1 MQQQTTHDASC
12 RCSDCRARR
21 VSQHARQQ
29 AGQPTQTFTPLPLA
43 PVHGEQDA
51 IAQDPVGYIMA
62 QKEQGGSIQEIRNRL
77 ILAGIDADTA
87 DGLIQSA
94 EAPYESDRRERGVR
108 RIKKGAAFV
117 VSGLALTIPLVLFG
131 GIFTL
136 LGGILVLVGLFQL
149 GKGPLRGQGV
159 GGLEQP

>member
-1 MQQQTTHDASC
+1 MP
-12 RCSDCRARR
+12 
-21 VSQHARQQ
+21 HAGVQIAVP
-29 AGQPTQTFTPLPLA
+29 AGCLSTLGNKLDKPAQPTRAYTPPPLTLA
-43 PVHGEQDA
+43 HGEQDA
-51 IAQDPVGYIMA
+51 IAQDPVGYVMA

-77 ILAGIDADTA
+77 VLAGIDADTA
-87 DGLIQSA
+87 EGLIKSA

-149 GKGPLRGQGV
+149 GKGIYEVRG
-159 GGLEQP
+159 